1 MRAATLSCTD
11 SCCSFVLC
19 AMQRPCL
26 ATYAQKGR
34 RRKTL
39 APTDAVVVRPL
50 AEVAE
55 CQVQLDQEVGD
66 LAGSATSGRS
76 PEGGRLSVF
85 VNGSLYCDDG
95 KLIDCSSAP
104 PKSIWN
110 EALELVGEVVG
121 GVCRSGPGPTL
132 STCLHSPS
140 PSTSSRNKVKPWQ
153 GKLPSPWRLP
163 EFTVGHVLVK
173 AQ

>member
-1 MRAATLSCTD
+1 VGGGHLGRSPASG
-11 SCCSFVLC
+11 CSFVLC
-19 AMQRPCL
+19 AMQRRCL

-66 LAGSATSGRS
+66 LAGSATSGRT

-85 VNGSLYCDDG
+85 VNGSLSCVDG

-110 EALELVGEVVG
+110 EALELVG
-121 GVCRSGPGPTL
+121 
-132 STCLHSPS
+132 
-140 PSTSSRNKVKPWQ
+140 
-153 GKLPSPWRLP
+153 
-163 EFTVGHVLVK
+163 
-173 AQ
+173 